1 MENTPESPTEEEALV
16 CKIHQELLTES
27 DSEMAQ
33 FCFEEETVEEVMQQF
48 YNELA
53 GSLVAPPENPSSPP
67 HVTDAGNNGS
77 CGSFVSDS
85 NSTVMAGIQLVGPS
99 GGGSP
104 AGKVK
109 MEAEGESDELDDDEW
124 LGRVLSWEQGQPVE
138 NKLWF

>member
-16 CKIHQELLTES
+16 SKIQELLTES
-27 DSEMAQ
+27 DSETAQ
-33 FCFEEETVEEVMQQF
+33 FSFEEETIEEVMQQF

-53 GSLVAPPENPSSPP
+53 GSLVAPPEKPSSPS

-85 NSTVMAGIQLVGPS
+85 NSTVMAGIQCPS